1 MPWAVSCWPSWL
13 NSVRSSSSLISPGI
27 GWVAGRPSSSTN
39 SIGTCGICIA
49 WAIAGEAS
57 MSMRPARNR
66 PSYSLATVAT
76 SRAIV
81 ALSGA
86 WPVE

>member
-1 MPWAVSCWPSWL
+1 M
-13 NSVRSSSSLISPGI
+13 
-27 GWVAGRPSSSTN
+27 GWVAGRPSRSTN
-39 SIGTCGICIA
+39 SIGTCGICMA

-66 PSYSLATVAT
+66 PSYSPATVAT
-76 SRAIV
+76 SAAMV

-86 WPVE
+86 CEVE